1 MAVIDQIDPTSFKT
15 LLRHL
20 QNDPE
25 ISSII
30 QVFDDLDLA
39 VAGEEFKKENGL
51 SRIEA
56 WMKEGKINV
65 YADCNIGRNKNVA
78 EVSPIQAVD
87 CLYLPPFY
95 LFKDRKQL
103 WI

>member
-30 QVFDDLDLA
+30 QVFDDLDH
-39 VAGEEFKKENGL
+39 
-51 SRIEA
+51 
-56 WMKEGKINV
+56 
-65 YADCNIGRNKNVA
+65 GR
-78 EVSPIQAVD
+78 
-87 CLYLPPFY
+87 
-95 LFKDRKQL
+95 
-103 WI
+103 